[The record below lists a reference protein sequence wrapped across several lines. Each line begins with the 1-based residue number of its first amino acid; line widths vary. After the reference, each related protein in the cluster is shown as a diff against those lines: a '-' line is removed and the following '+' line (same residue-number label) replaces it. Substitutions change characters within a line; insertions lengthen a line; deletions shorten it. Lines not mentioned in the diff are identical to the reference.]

1 MRRSVRPSLNVFAR
15 QPSPAMEEVADLEED
30 QDSEEGQEVP
40 VMATVPPRPQLAG
53 MLTLFVF

>member
-1 MRRSVRPSLNVFAR
+1 MRPSLNVCVR

-30 QDSEEGQEVP
+30 QDSAEAQVVP
-40 VMATVPPRPQLAG
+40 EMATAPPRPQRAG